1 MVQPLPLESWVSKKN
16 FTSLFTFMTLNVYG
30 LPTLN
35 FSLILCELHEVF
47 YVIQINFNITY
58 QDMVSD
64 PTS

>member
-1 MVQPLPLESWVSKKN
+1 
-16 FTSLFTFMTLNVYG
+16 MTLNVYG